1 MNFKKIF
8 LFLTFIMFI
17 IDRHIEGINTDYDAW
32 IIIFLFWIAI
42 NTADK
47 KE

>member
-1 MNFKKIF
+1 MNLKKIF

-17 IDRHIEGINTDYDAW
+17 IDRYIDGINTNYNAW
-32 IIIFLFWIAI
+32 IVIFLFWIAI
-42 NTADK
+42 NTANK